1 MRRYILFL
9 YSRLRNNISFI
20 VKYIIASGFCIVDH
34 NKFLPYHFG
43 ILSNK
48 NRVKFYSQKKENTY
62 YFRTYERY
70 KAYTVCMYIATVCLF
85 SADIYTHTH
94 IHLHICVCAQ
104 KHTPRSYSFFVFR
117 FFFVFVISLRHQS
130 GPLMP
135 GPTYINVCVCVCIPS
150 LSTHTLIDAAP
161 TVVVVVAVAACCQ
174 RQNAT
179 SKIK

>member
-9 YSRLRNNISFI
+9 YSRFRNNISFI

-104 KHTPRSYSFFVFR
+104 NIRPALIFCFSIFFCFCH
-117 FFFVFVISLRHQS
+117 FFASPV
-130 GPLMP
+130 GPP
-135 GPTYINVCVCVCIPS
+135 NAGAYIY
-150 LSTHTLIDAAP
+150 
-161 TVVVVVAVAACCQ
+161 
-174 RQNAT
+174 
-179 SKIK
+179 

>member
-9 YSRLRNNISFI
+9 YSSFRNI
-20 VKYIIASGFCIVDH
+20 VKYIIASGFCIVNDS
-34 NKFLPYHFG
+34 KFLPYHFG

-48 NRVKFYSQKKENTY
+48 NRVKFYSQKKKKIHIIFEHTKDIRHILY
-62 YFRTYERY
+62 ACILLLFVYFQ
-70 KAYTVCMYIATVCLF
+70 L
-85 SADIYTHTH
+85 IYTHTH
-94 IHLHICVCAQ
+94 TYTCIFVYAPKTYAPLL
-104 KHTPRSYSFFVFR
+104 FFFCFS

-135 GPTYINVCVCVCIPS
+135 GPTYINVCACVCVCIPS

-161 TVVVVVAVAACCQ
+161 TVVVVVAVAVAACCQ